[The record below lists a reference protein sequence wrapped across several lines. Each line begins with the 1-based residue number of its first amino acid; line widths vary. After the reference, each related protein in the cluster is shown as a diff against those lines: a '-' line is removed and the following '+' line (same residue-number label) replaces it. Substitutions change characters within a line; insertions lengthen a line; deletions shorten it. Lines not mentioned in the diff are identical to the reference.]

1 MLHRFI
7 VYITKDLSGSHLYR
21 GSVKYCNKLAVDLRV
36 RLVFKGPITKTGLED
51 WVSRIKLA
59 MGETWAGS
67 DRPVSDVFEIPS
79 GMCVAGDVEYSIRN
93 GLEDEL
99 DFARRKLIS
108 DGKLFIA
115 GYEFDLIDESMSG
128 TSID

>member
-7 VYITKDLSGSHLYR
+7 VYITKDLSGVHLYR

-36 RLVFKGPITKTGLED
+36 RLAFGGPVTKTGLEE
-51 WVSRIKLA
+51 WVSRIRLA
-59 MGETWAGS
+59 MGGTWAGS
-67 DRPVSDVFEIPS
+67 DRPVSDLFEIQS
-79 GMCVAGDVEYSIRN
+79 GMCVAGDVEYSIRD

-108 DGKLFIA
+108 DGKLFMA
-115 GYEFDLIDESMSG
+115 GYEFDLIDGSTLG
-128 TSID
+128 ASIS